1 MKLEQ
6 LSLEQKQSKL
16 MNKPK
21 IIYVTDAMCGW
32 CYVFGNVMSE
42 IQTEFENDFDFIAI
56 SGGMIVGD
64 RIGPISEMAE
74 FIKSAYPRVEQYTGV
89 KFGEDYVK
97 LLDEGTYMANSIK
110 PAIALNAFK
119 SYLPL
124 KSVEFS
130 HDLQYAHFYQGKN
143 INEKEAI
150 LEITEQYGIN
160 ATEFVERMND
170 DRIHQLTFQEFEY
183 VKKAGITG
191 FPAVLCE
198 SEKGVYMVSSGYR
211 SLEDMRTIINAT
223 KDAIKSD
230 EVEM

>member
-1 MKLEQ
+1 MI
-6 LSLEQKQSKL
+6 
-16 MNKPK
+16 KPK

-32 CYVFGNVMSE
+32 CYAFGGVMAD
-42 IQTEFENDFDFIAI
+42 IQEEFQGKFDFIAI

-64 RIGPISEMAE
+64 RIAPIAEMAE
-74 FIKSAYPRVEQYTGV
+74 FIKNAFPRVEAHTGV

-143 INEKEAI
+143 LNEKEAI
-150 LEITEQYGIN
+150 LELIEPYKIN
-160 ATEFVERMND
+160 PEEFLERMND
-170 DRIHQLTFQEFEY
+170 ERIHQLTFQEFEY
-183 VKKAGITG
+183 VQKAGITG

-198 SEKGVYMVSSGYR
+198 SNKGVYMVSNGYR

-223 KDAIKSD
+223 INAIQQD
-230 EVEM
+230 EVEI